1 MVLPL
6 QPRDICMYTGAI
18 YSHRSGLQQPYS
30 ITCSGEPPKPC
41 LQNTFLLQHSFAL
54 FLPKAYQQFNPTSCR
69 LGQCSSFHISTISTC
84 FISLAQDLMLQ
95 PHEFCLRLLT
105 LRYHYEETICC
116 SPFFLS
122 SKYKNKNNWLRT
134 WAQGEQIPFC
144 SLPPL
149 LAVLNSHCLQTPLRK
164 TNFNSYTK

>member
-1 MVLPL
+1 
-6 QPRDICMYTGAI
+6 MYV
-18 YSHRSGLQQPYS
+18 YR
-30 ITCSGEPPKPC
+30 C
-41 LQNTFLLQHSFAL
+41 NTFSQKWFTAALQHHLLRWASKTLPAKHLFLQHSFAL